1 MDQIKHLILLTM
13 ENRSFDH
20 YLGALTLEGRADVEG
35 LPATPVVVKD
45 QAGQPVPSWR
55 MDGTSPGYA
64 DPPHG
69 WDAAHADFNG
79 GHNDGFVVQYQQ
91 QNRRADPSIPMG
103 YYTRATLPV
112 LYALAD
118 EFTVCDHWFCSVL
131 SSTWPNRK
139 YLHSGRRDDD
149 PDTGSL
155 PPRFPGFR
163 TRPIYDFLE
172 DQPDPDV
179 PGRRLTWK
187 CYFTDLPFLA
197 FWYKFAAFHHAN
209 FTHIADFVSD
219 CREDRL
225 PTLSVID
232 PPFSLADD
240 HPSHDPRL
248 GQKLIGL
255 IVDALT
261 NSESWASSALVLLY
275 DENGGFY
282 DHVPPPASTTED
294 DRLGFRVPAVVISPY
309 ARKRFACKTVFDHT
323 SVMKSVRVRWGV
335 PFGPEFGT
343 RWPQASAIWDDC
355 FDFTQPPRPAG
366 TYTGAPI
373 QDLNWGSNIHDKL
386 TSPRNLLEGLLEHI
400 FVLPELKALDRRAAL
415 FDTLSTL
422 ESHVVA
428 LKRMNG

>member
-1 MDQIKHLILLTM
+1 MDKIKHLVLLTM

-20 YLGALTLEGRADVEG
+20 YLGALTLEGRPDVEG
-35 LPATPVVVKD
+35 LPATPIVLKD
-45 QAGQPVPSWR
+45 QAGRDVPSWR
-55 MDGTSPGYA
+55 MDSTPPGYA

-79 GHNDGFVVQYQQ
+79 GSNDGFVVQYQK
-91 QNRRADPSIPMG
+91 QNPTANPAVPMG
-103 YYTRATLPV
+103 FYTRATLPA
-112 LYALAD
+112 LYALTD
-118 EFTVCDHWFCSVL
+118 EFTICDHWFCSVL

-149 PDTGSL
+149 PDTGNL

-163 TRPIYDFLE
+163 TRPFYDFLE
-172 DQPDPDV
+172 DQPDPDA

-197 FWYKFAAFHHAN
+197 FWYRFAAFHHAN
-209 FTHIADFVSD
+209 FTHVADFVGD

-225 PTLSVID
+225 PTVSVID

-248 GQKLIGL
+248 GEKFIGL
-255 IVDALT
+255 VVDALT
-261 NSESWASSALVLLY
+261 NSESWSSSALVILY
-275 DENGGFY
+275 DENGGFH
-282 DHVPPPASTTED
+282 DHVPPPASATED
-294 DRLGFRVPAVVISPY
+294 DRLGFRVPALVVSPY
-309 ARKRFACKTVFDHT
+309 ARRRFTCKTVFDHT
-323 SVMKSVRVRWGV
+323 SIMKSVNLRWQV

-343 RWPQASAIWDDC
+343 RWPTANAIWDDC
-355 FDFTQPPRPAG
+355 FDFSQPARPAG
-366 TYTGAPI
+366 IYTGPPL
-373 QDLNWGSNIHDKL
+373 QNLNWGANIYDKL

-400 FVLPELKALDRRAAL
+400 FVLPELNALDRRASL
-415 FDTLSTL
+415 FDTLAAL
-422 ESHVVA
+422 ENHVVA